1 MLWARYFTQAPMF
14 SGACC
19 GLLGERAGAAQGR
32 EGVPAKLFS
41 RRRES
46 LRRGLGASVSAL
58 NIMDAESIVNAC
70 A

>member
-1 MLWARYFTQAPMF
+1 MF

-41 RRRES
+41 RRES
-46 LRRGLGASVSAL
+46 LRLGLGASVSAL